1 MPTMDSHD
9 RSTERTETSGRWVE
23 FWTRW
28 RIWCLV
34 GGSLLA
40 TLVLLAFAVLVFPPL
55 LVPAGTTDLAK
66 AENDVRGNLVT
77 AVGVFA
83 ALVVGSAGF
92 LNWREAQLT
101 RDQTERESRETLEV
115 TRRGQVTDR
124 FSKAVDQLGSQ
135 HTAVRTGGLYALE
148 QIVRDSPELHWPVM
162 ETLFGFLSQRAQLVG
177 PSKQPPSYAGLADTD
192 LRNRVS
198 GLSIAT
204 DVQAALTIISRR
216 NPRLDR
222 KGGTWTWAT
231 PACAMPGWMRETL
244 CSRSTSATPTLPAP
258 TWKGQS

>member
-77 AVGVFA
+77 AVGGVA
-83 ALVVGSAGF
+83 ALGGGRARVFKWGGAHIHG
-92 LNWREAQLT
+92 EHK
-101 RDQTERESRETLEV
+101 ERQSGETLEG
-115 TRRGQVTDR
+115 TTNGQVHERFTETDKTPWR
-124 FSKAVDQLGSQ
+124 
-135 HTAVRTGGLYALE
+135 
-148 QIVRDSPELHWPVM
+148 
-162 ETLFGFLSQRAQLVG
+162 
-177 PSKQPPSYAGLADTD
+177 ADT
-192 LRNRVS
+192 
-198 GLSIAT
+198 G
-204 DVQAALTIISRR
+204 
-216 NPRLDR
+216 
-222 KGGTWTWAT
+222 
-231 PACAMPGWMRETL
+231 
-244 CSRSTSATPTLPAP
+244 
-258 TWKGQS
+258 

>member
-83 ALVVGSAGF
+83 ALVVGRAAV
-92 LNWREAQLT
+92 LYWRGAQLT
-101 RDQTERESRETLEV
+101 REQTEHARPETLEGNRLAPSV
-115 TRRGQVTDR
+115 DR
-124 FSKAVDQLGSQ
+124 F
-135 HTAVRTGGLYALE
+135 
-148 QIVRDSPELHWPVM
+148 
-162 ETLFGFLSQRAQLVG
+162 
-177 PSKQPPSYAGLADTD
+177 
-192 LRNRVS
+192 
-198 GLSIAT
+198 
-204 DVQAALTIISRR
+204 IS
-216 NPRLDR
+216 
-222 KGGTWTWAT
+222 
-231 PACAMPGWMRETL
+231 
-244 CSRSTSATPTLPAP
+244 
-258 TWKGQS
+258 